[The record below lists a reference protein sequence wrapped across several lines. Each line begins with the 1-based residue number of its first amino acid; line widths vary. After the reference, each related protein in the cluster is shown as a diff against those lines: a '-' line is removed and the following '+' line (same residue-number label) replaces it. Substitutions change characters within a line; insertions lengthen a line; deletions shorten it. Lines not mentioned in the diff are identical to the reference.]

1 MEKMSTED
9 IIKKQQEI
17 LGKLSPEER
26 KMALDI
32 LGEYSKI
39 GESEVLKELLD
50 SDYAETPADISTF
63 LHDKKYLGNA
73 LYDQEGRFTLFPYW
87 EEKLKEVFP
96 DRFTTAYN
104 TIILTG
110 AIGLGKSTVAVICLL
125 YMLHRLLCL
134 KDPYLYYGLQ
144 PIDKISI
151 SLMNITLEN
160 AKGVALD
167 KMNQMILSSE
177 WFLAHGQMSGVSNLM
192 FVPDKHIELITASS
206 NNQVIGRAIFC
217 LDGETVIK
225 TDLGDY
231 ALRSLVGKDIKVISV
246 DNCGNESV
254 SGICTVKPT
263 IMTNEEYEIILDD
276 GTVIECTGNHSL
288 MLEDGTYKK
297 AKDLTLGDI
306 LMAKQSE
313 SECRLASVKRVI
325 MDAPKQFYDVIEAN
339 PYNNFL
345 LKTNS
350 GYIVSHNCNFTDEC
364 LDGDTLV
371 LTENGY
377 VKIKDLNNIE
387 SRFAT
392 MNPET
397 GVLEYSDPCFVR
409 ETTQSDEYYEI
420 ELEDGSIVKCT
431 PTHRFLLKD
440 GTYKY
445 AKDLTED
452 DELDSI
458 GFNIGSMKMKI
469 KHISHVVTP
478 GAKKPYYDVVNCL
491 PYNNFLVKTDT
502 TNIVSHNCNFGI
514 TNDVEKLKKKQK
526 QLISQIDARMKSR
539 FMRERAFG
547 TYLPTLNIIASSKNS
562 EQSFLEDYIETKKKN
577 ESKTTLIVD
586 EPQWVVDSR
595 KDSPEKFYVAIGNR
609 FLANELLPLNPPKDL
624 IDEYRAKGYTMLAV
638 PIGYR
643 ENFEDNIDGALTDI
657 AGIATAASLK
667 YISGVRWNEIKT
679 ARYENP
685 FTKEIIEVGTAK
697 DDNLQYYN
705 FFDLS
710 KVSDEMR
717 AKPLYVHLDMSRKG
731 DKTGIAGVY
740 VLGKKPKVEGE
751 DSSREMFYRVAF
763 NVSVKAPKGYE
774 ISFDKNRIF
783 IRWLREQGFNL
794 ASISS
799 DTFQAAQI
807 QQQLISDGFDVKTI
821 SVDRLDPQT
830 KQCLPYAYLK
840 SAIYDRRLE
849 VYKDCDFLTEEV
861 LGLERESDGHINH
874 PDNGATGCFTG
885 DTKIS
890 LVDGREVSLLQLVD
904 EFNAGKTN
912 YVYSFNETTK
922 RIEPGK
928 IVKAWCT
935 RKNASLVEVE
945 LDNGEKFRCTPNHRI
960 MMRDGTYKEVQYL
973 QPNDSVMPLYRKSV
987 IKIHSITFIPEKEDV
1002 YDLTVEHNHNFA
1014 LSAGIF
1020 VHNSKDAIDAVCGAL
1035 FNASQNSDEIGYSY
1049 GESLENMLDINS
1061 DGSDAKQLTVALED
1075 ELRNLGPV
1083 LQPPKKDD
1091 AAQSV
1096 GEDGILNSA
1105 TDFGGPTDDYNPYDN
1120 ILLW

>member
-1 MEKMSTED
+1 MSRMEKMSADD

-104 TIILTG
+104 TIVLTG

-217 LDGETVIK
+217 
-225 TDLGDY
+225 
-231 ALRSLVGKDIKVISV
+231 
-246 DNCGNESV
+246 
-254 SGICTVKPT
+254 
-263 IMTNEEYEIILDD
+263 
-276 GTVIECTGNHSL
+276 
-288 MLEDGTYKK
+288 
-297 AKDLTLGDI
+297 
-306 LMAKQSE
+306 
-313 SECRLASVKRVI
+313 
-325 MDAPKQFYDVIEAN
+325 
-339 PYNNFL
+339 
-345 LKTNS
+345 
-350 GYIVSHNCNFTDEC
+350 NFTDEC

-377 VKIKDLNNIE
+377 VKIKDLNNVE

-397 GVLEYSDPCFVR
+397 GVLEYSEPCFVR

-431 PTHRFLLKD
+431 PTHRFLLND

-445 AKDLTED
+445 AKDLTEY

-478 GAKKPYYDVVNCL
+478 GIKEPYYDVVNCL

-624 IDEYRAKGYTMLAV
+624 IDEYRAKGYTMLEV

-697 DDNLQYYN
+697 DDNIQYYN

-717 AKPLYVHLDMSRKG
+717 AKPLYIHLDMSRKG

-740 VLGKKPKVEGE
+740 VLGKKPKIEGE

-763 NVSVKAPKGYE
+763 SVSVKAPKGYE

-783 IRWLREQGFNL
+783 IRWLREQGFNIKG
-794 ASISS
+794 ISS
-799 DTFQAAQI
+799 DTFQSAQI
-807 QQQLISDGFDVKTI
+807 QQQLISDGFDVKTV

-849 VYKDCDFLTEEV
+849 VYKECDFLTEEV
-861 LGLERESDGHINH
+861 LGLERESDGHIQH
-874 PDNGATGCFTG
+874 PEG
-885 DTKIS
+885 
-890 LVDGREVSLLQLVD
+890 
-904 EFNAGKTN
+904 
-912 YVYSFNETTK
+912 
-922 RIEPGK
+922 
-928 IVKAWCT
+928 
-935 RKNASLVEVE
+935 
-945 LDNGEKFRCTPNHRI
+945 
-960 MMRDGTYKEVQYL
+960 GTV
-973 QPNDSVMPLYRKSV
+973 
-987 IKIHSITFIPEKEDV
+987 
-1002 YDLTVEHNHNFA
+1002 
-1014 LSAGIF
+1014 G
-1020 VHNSKDAIDAVCGAL
+1020 SKDAIDAVCGAL

-1083 LQPPKKDD
+1083 LQPPKNGDSGSG
-1091 AAQSV
+1091 AS
-1096 GEDGILNSA
+1096 EDGILNPT

>member
-1 MEKMSTED
+1 MEKMSTDD
-9 IIKKQQEI
+9 IIRKQQEI

-32 LGEYSKI
+32 LGEYSKV
-39 GESEVLKELLD
+39 GESEVLKEILD

-104 TIILTG
+104 TIVLTG

-177 WFLAHGQMSGVSNLM
+177 WFLSHGQMSGVSNLM

-217 LDGETVIK
+217 
-225 TDLGDY
+225 
-231 ALRSLVGKDIKVISV
+231 
-246 DNCGNESV
+246 
-254 SGICTVKPT
+254 
-263 IMTNEEYEIILDD
+263 
-276 GTVIECTGNHSL
+276 
-288 MLEDGTYKK
+288 
-297 AKDLTLGDI
+297 
-306 LMAKQSE
+306 
-313 SECRLASVKRVI
+313 
-325 MDAPKQFYDVIEAN
+325 
-339 PYNNFL
+339 
-345 LKTNS
+345 
-350 GYIVSHNCNFTDEC
+350 NFTDE
-364 LDGDTLV
+364 V
-371 LTENGY
+371 
-377 VKIKDLNNIE
+377 
-387 SRFAT
+387 
-392 MNPET
+392 
-397 GVLEYSDPCFVR
+397 
-409 ETTQSDEYYEI
+409 
-420 ELEDGSIVKCT
+420 
-431 PTHRFLLKD
+431 
-440 GTYKY
+440 
-445 AKDLTED
+445 
-452 DELDSI
+452 
-458 GFNIGSMKMKI
+458 
-469 KHISHVVTP
+469 
-478 GAKKPYYDVVNCL
+478 
-491 PYNNFLVKTDT
+491 
-502 TNIVSHNCNFGI
+502 NFGL
-514 TNDVEKLKKKQK
+514 TSDVEKLKKKQK

-740 VLGKKPKVEGE
+740 VLGKKPKIEGE

-874 PDNGATGCFTG
+874 PDNGATG
-885 DTKIS
+885 
-890 LVDGREVSLLQLVD
+890 
-904 EFNAGKTN
+904 
-912 YVYSFNETTK
+912 
-922 RIEPGK
+922 
-928 IVKAWCT
+928 
-935 RKNASLVEVE
+935 
-945 LDNGEKFRCTPNHRI
+945 
-960 MMRDGTYKEVQYL
+960 
-973 QPNDSVMPLYRKSV
+973 
-987 IKIHSITFIPEKEDV
+987 
-1002 YDLTVEHNHNFA
+1002 
-1014 LSAGIF
+1014 
-1020 VHNSKDAIDAVCGAL
+1020 SKDAIDAVCGAL

-1075 ELRNLGPV
+1075 ELRKLGPV
-1083 LQPPKKDD
+1083 LQPPKNGDSGSG
-1091 AAQSV
+1091 AS
-1096 GEDGILNSA
+1096 EDGILNPT

>member
-1 MEKMSTED
+1 MEKMSTDD

-104 TIILTG
+104 TIVLTG

-231 ALRSLVGKDIKVISV
+231 ALKSLVGKDIKVISV

-288 MLEDGTYKK
+288 MLKDGTYKK
-297 AKDLTLGDI
+297 AEDLTLEDV

-325 MDAPKQFYDVIEAN
+325 LDATKQFYDVIEAN

-350 GYIVSHNCNFTDEC
+350 GYIVSHNCNFTDE
-364 LDGDTLV
+364 V
-371 LTENGY
+371 
-377 VKIKDLNNIE
+377 
-387 SRFAT
+387 
-392 MNPET
+392 
-397 GVLEYSDPCFVR
+397 
-409 ETTQSDEYYEI
+409 
-420 ELEDGSIVKCT
+420 
-431 PTHRFLLKD
+431 
-440 GTYKY
+440 
-445 AKDLTED
+445 
-452 DELDSI
+452 
-458 GFNIGSMKMKI
+458 
-469 KHISHVVTP
+469 
-478 GAKKPYYDVVNCL
+478 
-491 PYNNFLVKTDT
+491 
-502 TNIVSHNCNFGI
+502 NFGL
-514 TNDVEKLKKKQK
+514 TSDVEKLKKKQK

-783 IRWLREQGFNL
+783 IRWLREKGFNINGISCFKGDTLISTPIGLRKIKDIAVGDIVYAFDDATNKITEARVYNAVNNGPRTDFIKVWISDEDFIECTPEHRIKTQRGYIMAKDIKDDDLVDVDAELFYKQKLLRTGFFVDNEFLDEYVKLVASRKDEQTTIGSYSEKHHIIPRCIFKHMGKAVDNSELNIVKLSFSDHVNAHYLL
-794 ASISS
+794 AKCCVPKVLHDLSGAVTKMLGNKHLDKNGIENFLNNASLQEHIEEIKALRSELLSKKMIGNHLTRGRKHTDEEKQRISASNKKPHGIHPRSEFKIGGTTWNKGVSYLQLYS
-799 DTFQAAQI
+799 DTERKNKFRKNNDYI
-807 QQQLISDGFDVKTI
+807 WISDGKSEYQILKTDIIPDGFVPNKRLPVSEETRIKMSEARKGVKVNMNCPSGYRNYTNGKCTIRVFPGEEIPEGFWHGRTFDTTNSKKRGFLY
-821 SVDRLDPQT
+821 SDKFKSLNAEEYKKYYLDHT
-830 KQCLPYAYLK
+830 
-840 SAIYDRRLE
+840 
-849 VYKDCDFLTEEV
+849 TEETM
-861 LGLERESDGHINH
+861 ERFNISEANH
-874 PDNGATGCFTG
+874 KKFCRFYNI
-885 DTKIS
+885 KK
-890 LVDGREVSLLQLVD
+890 
-904 EFNAGKTN
+904 GK
-912 YVYSFNETTK
+912 
-922 RIEPGK
+922 R
-928 IVKAWCT
+928 
-935 RKNASLVEVE
+935 
-945 LDNGEKFRCTPNHRI
+945 
-960 MMRDGTYKEVQYL
+960 
-973 QPNDSVMPLYRKSV
+973 
-987 IKIHSITFIPEKEDV
+987 
-1002 YDLTVEHNHNFA
+1002 
-1014 LSAGIF
+1014 
-1020 VHNSKDAIDAVCGAL
+1020 
-1035 FNASQNSDEIGYSY
+1035 
-1049 GESLENMLDINS
+1049 
-1061 DGSDAKQLTVALED
+1061 
-1075 ELRNLGPV
+1075 
-1083 LQPPKKDD
+1083 
-1091 AAQSV
+1091 
-1096 GEDGILNSA
+1096 
-1105 TDFGGPTDDYNPYDN
+1105 
-1120 ILLW
+1120 